1 MRFAIIILP
10 WLELFT
16 LIELGV
22 KTSALT
28 ALAYVFATLLLG
40 VAIMQRQGRGM
51 FERFRQGQNGG
62 IFGPELLL
70 DDMAMGLAGLL
81 LIIPG
86 MITDLLALI
95 VMVGPIRRRLAR
107 MLLSGT
113 QSEGYVPKRDKR
125 SGETIEGVFRHLDDK
140 DTA

>member
-1 MRFAIIILP
+1 MRFAIMILP

-40 VAIMQRQGRGM
+40 IAILQRQGRGM
-51 FERFRQGQNGG
+51 FERLRQGQDGRT
-62 IFGPELLL
+62 FGPELLL
-70 DDMAMGLAGLL
+70 DDMAMGFAGLL
-81 LIIPG
+81 LMIPG

-95 VMVGPIRRRLAR
+95 VMVGPLRRRVAR
-107 MLLSGT
+107 MVFGS
-113 QSEGYVPKRDKR
+113 QPEVYVPKRDTS

-140 DTA
+140 DRT